1 MNSRIQIVSFGIK
14 FTRDCNRMRHRIASD
29 SRSPSLRSHC
39 GTGSCTG
46 SCRGAGR
53 RRRRP
58 RGSTETL
65 ASFGTMPGKPEKRAK
80 VGTVIFSFTR
90 QIKLAL
96 SWRLFFSLQ
105 PSASWMSESERFMS
119 PRSIRDSRKR
129 SRSGT
134 LVPEEG
140 VEGSLARAPI
150 EER

>member
-1 MNSRIQIVSFGIK
+1 MSFGI
-14 FTRDCNRMRHRIASD
+14 
-29 SRSPSLRSHC
+29 SLP
-39 GTGSCTG
+39 GIVTGCAAALRRTADLPLCAVIVG
-46 SCRGAGR
+46 QAAVRAVVGVRGDGGVVLGG
-53 RRRRP
+53 RP
-58 RGSTETL
+58 RLWLRLVQCRANLKREQMSEG
-65 ASFGTMPGKPEKRAK
+65 ASSA
-80 VGTVIFSFTR
+80 SHA

>member
-1 MNSRIQIVSFGIK
+1 MSEG
-14 FTRDCNRMRHRIASD
+14 AS
-29 SRSPSLRSHC
+29 SSH
-39 GTGSCTG
+39 
-46 SCRGAGR
+46 A
-53 RRRRP
+53 
-58 RGSTETL
+58 
-65 ASFGTMPGKPEKRAK
+65 
-80 VGTVIFSFTR
+80 
-90 QIKLAL
+90 QIKLTL